1 MSRINITGGK
11 ELAQFLQQ
19 LPVKL
24 EKNIMRGALRA
35 GAKVILDE
43 ARINVPVQ
51 YGELKKSLRVS
62 TNAKRG
68 RVEAKVKAGS
78 KAKSKGG
85 KIKGWYA
92 AIVEFGAS
100 PHIIKGKGGKMLK
113 FTARDGRKIE
123 IAQVNHPGFKPRPY
137 LRPALDAKAKASIVE
152 VGNYIKARLT
162 KEGING
168 APTLGASDE

>member
-1 MSRINITGGK
+1 MSRINITGGR
-11 ELAQFLQQ
+11 ELAQFLSQ
-19 LPVKL
+19 LPLKL

-68 RVEAKVKAGS
+68 RVESKVKAGS
-78 KAKSKGG
+78 KSKTKGG

-100 PHIIKGKGGKMLK
+100 PHIIKGKNGNLLK
-113 FTARDGRKIE
+113 FTGRDGKKVE
-123 IAQVNHPGFKPRPY
+123 IAQFSHPGFIAKPY
-137 LRPALDAKAKASIVE
+137 LRPALDSKAKAAIIE
-152 VGNYIKARLT
+152 TGEYIKQRLN
-162 KEGING
+162 KEGIN
-168 APTLGASDE
+168 APSLEANDE

>member
-1 MSRINITGGK
+1 MANISITGGK

-62 TNAKRG
+62 TNVKRG

-78 KAKSKGG
+78 KKKSKGG

-92 AIVEFGAS
+92 AIVEFGAA
-100 PHIIKGKGGKMLK
+100 PHIIKGKNGKLLK
-113 FTARDGRKIE
+113 FTGRDGNKVE
-123 IAQVNHPGFKPRPY
+123 IAEVWHPGFTARAY
-137 LRPALDAKAKASIVE
+137 MRPALDNKAKQSIVE
-152 VGNYIKARLT
+152 VGT
-162 KEGING
+162 
-168 APTLGASDE
+168 TLKLASPKKVSTAHPH